1 MVYLDKKEEIK
12 EKLKILLKNK
22 INVEKTK
29 IVLYNI
35 NREEMR

>member
-1 MVYLDKKEEIK
+1 MVYLDKKEEFK